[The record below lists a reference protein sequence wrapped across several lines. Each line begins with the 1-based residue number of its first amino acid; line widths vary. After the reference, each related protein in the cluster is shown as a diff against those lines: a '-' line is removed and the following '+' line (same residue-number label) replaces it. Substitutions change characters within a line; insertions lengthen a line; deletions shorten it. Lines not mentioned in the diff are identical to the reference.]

1 MPVADMRLVSEGEEN
16 RAALKVPAMTK
27 AWKQGLRYQSAM
39 FRNLSTS
46 TKLFILCST
55 FIVAIAV
62 AIYGLVAEKQ
72 IAIEFARKELVGVRY
87 FESLRGVYAAIL
99 TEPLGVNAAGQT
111 PSPEEA
117 LKSLDAAEKEAAGT
131 LQTAALEQSLAATLR
146 KLWSKEAEG
155 EDQSSLVVDALAKAR
170 DLASRIGDD
179 SNLALDPDLDSY
191 YLQDTV
197 VRQMP
202 RLLGQIG
209 ETQASL
215 GAPSDASISSDDKAR
230 LLALDAMT
238 RSTTEEIERNLT
250 SAYRGNA
257 DGQLRQKIEGDITEM
272 LSSITSYFHALNES
286 VSEPTGLESRDRLYQ
301 ATVNSAV
308 AAWTITQSEL
318 KRLLNE
324 RIDNL
329 LGKLHRSLW
338 LTGALAVLSILLALL
353 THHHIVRPLARL
365 EGLARTVRGTKDY
378 RNRIDYSSED
388 EIGRLA
394 VAFNEML
401 AELEGAHEREI
412 AEQEKRGLQRIA
424 DVQASAHAH
433 MSRLLNASPAVIY
446 CRMASG
452 DFEPTFVSES
462 VTRLFGCTP
471 REYLENPYL
480 WRDRVH
486 PDDIPRI
493 NAWVDKM
500 FESDKRSI
508 EYRVRRPD
516 GTYFWVNDEQHVV
529 RDAKGEPVEIV
540 GSWTDITAR
549 KEAEAAKD
557 SARARLDLLLSAA
570 PVVVYSFVASGDFAP
585 TFVSASIQQ
594 MLGFRPEEYL
604 RDADFWRGH
613 VHPEDLPEVEAK
625 QAELFRAGEHLSEYR
640 FRKKDGTYCWVSDE
654 QHLIR
659 DKDGR
664 PVEVVGSWSDIDAR
678 KAAEQAF
685 QAAQQELEKATAAAL
700 EASEAK
706 SVFLAN
712 MSHEIRTPMN
722 AVIGL
727 SHLALKTDLTPRQ
740 RDYVLKIKSSG
751 QHLLGIIND
760 ILDFSKIEA
769 GKLSIENIDFDLDK
783 VLENVGNLMSEKA
796 SAKGLELIFEVE
808 PTVSTHFRGD
818 PLRLGQILIN
828 FCNNAVK
835 FTETGEVSVQVRV
848 LEDSADSQLVEFS
861 VSDTGI
867 GMTEPQIERL
877 FQAFEQADASTTRK
891 YGGTGL
897 GLAISKQLTELMGG
911 HVSVKSE
918 MGKGST
924 FKFTARL
931 GRGTATQ
938 RPRLLQSDLRG
949 RRVLIIDDNPH
960 ARAVLANMLTNMTL
974 VADEAASG
982 EEAIGMVRQASE
994 AGERYEIAFIDWQ
1007 MPGLNGIETG
1017 KRILAL
1023 PDLRS
1028 PPHLVMVTAYGREEV
1043 LKQAEDTGFEN
1054 VLIKP
1059 VTSSILFDTA
1069 VVALGADGERT
1080 ETVQAGPSFDIDRM
1094 RGARILLVEDNEINQ
1109 EVAIGQLEDAEA
1121 FVDLAENGEVALG
1134 MIRDNDYDAVLMD
1147 MQMPV
1152 MDGIDATR
1160 IIRSNPRFQNL
1171 PIIAM
1176 TANAMASDRILCLEA
1191 GMNDHIAKPI
1201 DPDQLFGVLLRWIR
1215 RAEGDGKAPRGAAA
1229 ARSPENRANDSELAI
1244 PGIDVRSG
1252 LKRTG
1257 GNRRRYE
1264 TLLRKFAEQ
1273 QAGTIASMHAALSK
1287 GDAATA
1293 ERAAHSLKG
1302 AAGTL
1307 GANPLSEAAAQAE
1320 TAIKSG
1326 RGEEDAVRSL
1336 SHALAAVLADLR
1348 AALPEDTGGNGAGR
1362 SPADRAS
1369 VQEPLARLKQLLEAD
1384 DGEAADFIVDA
1395 KPRLAG
1401 VLTPAEIKTLADRV
1415 GNFDFE
1421 AALKCLSGIASRLSL
1436 NLEGK

>member
-1 MPVADMRLVSEGEEN
+1 
-16 RAALKVPAMTK
+16 
-27 AWKQGLRYQSAM
+27 
-39 FRNLSTS
+39 
-46 TKLFILCST
+46 
-55 FIVAIAV
+55 
-62 AIYGLVAEKQ
+62 
-72 IAIEFARKELVGVRY
+72 RY
-87 FESLRGVYAAIL
+87 FETLRGVYAAIL
-99 TEPLGVNAAGQT
+99 PEPPGVNTTGQT
-111 PSPEEA
+111 PSSEEV

-146 KLWSKEAEG
+146 KLWSKEAG
-155 EDQSSLVVDALAKAR
+155 GKDHSSLVVDALAEAR

-209 ETQASL
+209 EAQTL
-215 GAPSDASISSDDKAR
+215 PGAPSDASSNENKAR
-230 LLALDAMT
+230 LIALDAMAK
-238 RSTTEEIERNLT
+238 STAEEIGRDLT
-250 SAYRGNA
+250 SAFRGNA
-257 DGQLRQKIEGDITEM
+257 DGQLRQKIEGGIAEM
-272 LSSITSYFHALNES
+272 LSSITSYFRALNES
-286 VSEPTGLESRDRLYQ
+286 VSEPTGLESHDRLYQ
-301 ATVNSAV
+301 ATVNSAI
-308 AAWTITQSEL
+308 AAWTVTQAEL

-324 RIDNL
+324 RTDNL

-353 THHHIVRPLARL
+353 THHHIVRPLAKL

-378 RNRIDYSSED
+378 RNRIDYRSED

-412 AEQEKRGLQRIA
+412 AEQEKRGFQQIA

-452 DFEPTFVSES
+452 DFQPTFVSES
-462 VTRLFGCTP
+462 VTRLFGCSP
-471 REYLENPYL
+471 REYLDNPYL

-486 PDDIPRI
+486 PDDVPRI
-493 NAWVDKM
+493 AAWVDKM
-500 FESDKRSI
+500 FESDERSI
-508 EYRVRRPD
+508 EYRIRRPD
-516 GTYFWVNDEQHVV
+516 GAYFWVNDEQHVV

-540 GSWTDITAR
+540 GSWMDITAS
-549 KEAEAAKD
+549 KEAEEAKE
-557 SARARLDLLLSAA
+557 SARERLDLLLGAA
-570 PVVVYSFVASGDFAP
+570 PVVVYSFVASGDFSP
-585 TFVSASIQQ
+585 TFVSASIRQ
-594 MLGFRPEEYL
+594 MLGYAPNEYL
-604 RDADFWRGH
+604 KDADFWRGH
-613 VHPEDLPEVEAK
+613 VHPDDLPEVEAK
-625 QAELFRAGEHLSEYR
+625 QVELFRTGEHLAEYR
-640 FRKKDGTYCWVSDE
+640 FRKKDGSYCWVSDE

-659 DKDGR
+659 DKAWH

-685 QAAQQELEKATAAAL
+685 QAAQADLKRATEAAL
-700 EASEAK
+700 EANEAK

-740 RDYVLKIKSSG
+740 RDYVQKIKSSG

-835 FTETGEVSVQVRV
+835 FTETGEVAVEVRV
-848 LEDSADSQLVEFS
+848 LEDSADCQLVEFS

-867 GMTEPQIERL
+867 GMTETQIERL

-911 HVSVKSE
+911 HVSVKSVP
-918 MGKGST
+918 GKGST
-924 FKFTARL
+924 FRFTARL
-931 GRGTATQ
+931 GKGTATA

-960 ARAVLANMLTNMTL
+960 ARAVLSGMLTNMTF

-982 EEAIGMVRQASE
+982 EEAIDMVRQASKF
-994 AGERYEIAFIDWQ
+994 GDRYEIAFIDWQ

-1023 PDLRS
+1023 PDLS
-1028 PPHLVMVTAYGREEV
+1028 VPPHLVMVTAYGREEV

-1069 VVALGADGERT
+1069 IVALGADLERT
-1080 ETVQAGPSFDIDRM
+1080 ETVKAGPSFDIERM
-1094 RGARILLVEDNEINQ
+1094 RGARVLLVEDNEINQ
-1109 EVAIGQLEDAEA
+1109 EVAIGQLEDAEV

-1134 MIRDNDYDAVLMD
+1134 MIRDNDYDVVLMD

-1152 MDGIDATR
+1152 MDGIEATR
-1160 IIRSNPRFQNL
+1160 IIRSERRFKSL

-1176 TANAMASDRILCLEA
+1176 TANAMESDRDLCLEA
-1191 GMNDHIAKPI
+1191 GMDDHIAKPI
-1201 DPDQLFGVLLRWIR
+1201 DPDQLFGVLLRWIHPTG
-1215 RAEGDGKAPRGAAA
+1215 GDGRIERGHAAA
-1229 ARSPENRANDSELAI
+1229 PSANRASDTALDI
-1244 PGIDVRSG
+1244 QGIEVRAG

-1257 GNRRRYE
+1257 GNRQRYE
-1264 TLLRKFAEQ
+1264 ALLRKFAEQ
-1273 QAGTIASMHAALSK
+1273 QAGAVESMSAAL
-1287 GDAATA
+1287 
-1293 ERAAHSLKG
+1293 L
-1302 AAGTL
+1302 
-1307 GANPLSEAAAQAE
+1307 
-1320 TAIKSG
+1320 
-1326 RGEEDAVRSL
+1326 
-1336 SHALAAVLADLR
+1336 
-1348 AALPEDTGGNGAGR
+1348 
-1362 SPADRAS
+1362 
-1369 VQEPLARLKQLLEAD
+1369 
-1384 DGEAADFIVDA
+1384 
-1395 KPRLAG
+1395 
-1401 VLTPAEIKTLADRV
+1401 
-1415 GNFDFE
+1415 
-1421 AALKCLSGIASRLSL
+1421 
-1436 NLEGK
+1436 